1 MSINLLNE
9 QELNKFLTGQICG
22 KITNISVS
30 RNMLFSKKYA
40 LENLDLL
47 AKAMAAQWLK
57 VKFRDFLLDR
67 ATVPYLE
74 EVKEVTPNSPQ
85 WLDKALKQ
93 GGKVYQFCPEKVSAD
108 KIKSLQLA
116 GHFAE
121 MTAKYY
127 IVSQSKRKKFRLRF
141 DYLKTHGAFS
151 SIEKV
156 LSAYN
161 QFKKEETL
169 SQGIRIIGEY
179 DKGFKIVQLQSRSA
193 FVAEGNAMGHC
204 LGGEDYFERCQA
216 GQIKVYSLRDK
227 KFYPHATLEVK
238 GNMLVQVRGRSDMNL
253 HADYAGYVQS
263 FVKEQDLKVSLGEQ
277 AGIGIIEKDNQYY
290 NLYNLPK
297 DKQFELEKLDLSESG
312 LRKLP
317 EWQNLK
323 INGTLDLSTTKIK
336 SLKGCAKAKQLR
348 LYDCDNLALDC
359 LKDLPEEVEVLEDFK
374 FGIEALQYLPKKTN
388 LRKIEFQDDEQ
399 AHDFDA
405 LRKLP
410 YKLLARLEVVNV
422 SAQFEEARKKAMA
435 PYEIFGKFINGLN
448 IRSVG

>member
-9 QELNKFLTGQICG
+9 QELNKFLTERFCG
-22 KITNISVS
+22 NEVKVRVS
-30 RNMLFSKKYA
+30 RNMIFSREYA
-40 LENLDLL
+40 LENLDSL
-47 AKAMAAQWLK
+47 AKAMATQWLK
-57 VKFRDFLLDR
+57 TKFRSFLVE
-67 ATVPYLE
+67 AGQEPYL
-74 EVKEVTPNSPQ
+74 KEVTQVGADSPK
-85 WLDKALKQ
+85 WLDKALRQ
-93 GGKVYQFCPEKVSAD
+93 GGKVYRFCPEKVPAD

-141 DYLKTHGAFS
+141 DYLKTHKAFS

-161 QFKKEETL
+161 QFKKKEAL
-169 SQGIRIIGEY
+169 SQGIQIASEY
-179 DKGFKIVQLQSRSA
+179 EKGFKIVQLLSRSS
-193 FVAEGNAMGHC
+193 FVTEGNAMGHC

-238 GNMLVQVRGRSDMNL
+238 GNTLVQVRGRSDMNL
-253 HADYAGYVQS
+253 HADYAGYVQR
-263 FVKEQDLKVSLGEQ
+263 FVQEQDLKVALGEQ

-399 AHDFDA
+399 LHDFEA
-405 LRKLP
+405 LQKLP
-410 YKLLARLEVVNV
+410 YKLLARLEFVNV